1 MMIRINLLP
10 VRAVKKRELG
20 VQVVT
25 LLGLIV
31 VATLIANYF
40 WYDSRESARLQ
51 AQARVAATQ
60 TKIAELEK
68 VIGEVNNIN
77 QRKAEVERKLAVLDE
92 LRRGRSGPVRMMDA
106 LATAIPKKLWV
117 KTFTEQNNGVALVGG
132 AFSHDDVAEF
142 MRNLGVV
149 VWTPRGIG
157 RVVEQRRDA
166 LTSRVELI
174 SGEAEVQEFP
184 VAEVKHFFT
193 NVELKKATQETTSGP
208 NAAPQVAFDLTFS
221 ANYAL

>member
-25 LLGLIV
+25 LLGLVV
-31 VATLIANYF
+31 VAALLANYF
-40 WYDSRESARLQ
+40 WYESRESARVQ
-51 AQARVAATQ
+51 AQARVSATQ
-60 TKIAELEK
+60 AKIAELEK

-106 LATAIPKKLWV
+106 LATAMPKKLWV
-117 KTFTEQNNGVALVGG
+117 KTFTEQSNSVTITGDAY
-132 AFSHDDVAEF
+132 SHDEVAEF
-142 MRNLGVV
+142 MRSLGNI

-157 RVVEQRRDA
+157 RIVELRRDSPTA
-166 LTSRVELI
+166 RVELT
-174 SGEAEVQEFP
+174 SGEADVRDFP
-184 VAEVKHFFT
+184 LAEVKHFFT
-193 NVELKKATQETTSGP
+193 NVELKKTTQQSTSGA
-208 NAAPQVAFDLTFS
+208 NAVTQVAFDLTLS

>member
-25 LLGLIV
+25 LLGLVV
-31 VATLIANYF
+31 VATLVANYF
-40 WYDSRESARLQ
+40 WYDSRESARQ
-51 AQARVAATQ
+51 QSKARTTATQ
-60 TKIAELEK
+60 AKIAELEK

-106 LATAIPKKLWV
+106 FSLAMPKKLWV
-117 KTFTEQNNGVALVGG
+117 KSFTEQSNNVSLAGG

-142 MRNLGVV
+142 MRSLGTV

-157 RVVEQRRDA
+157 RIVEQRRDA
-166 LTSRVELI
+166 TTSRVELT
-174 SGEAEVQEFP
+174 SGDATVQEFP
-184 VAEVKHFFT
+184 VADVKRFFT
-193 NVELKKATQETTSGP
+193 NVELKKAAQERPGSADAEP
-208 NAAPQVAFDLTFS
+208 LVSFELTLS